1 MKIEER
7 AAAMKPEEIVALL
20 KTHQELQN
28 AHLRL
33 QNELE
38 ELARQVSWFRQQL
51 FGIRSERHF
60 IDPEARQLF
69 LGELVKESG
78 DTPAP
83 DPVQIPAHQRRP
95 RHQASA
101 EGSRETE
108 LRFDPSV
115 PIEIIQ
121 VPNHEITPEEMDQ
134 YVLVGQKTTDRLA
147 QRPGSYVVLRFVR
160 DVFKRKSDGEFS
172 CPPAPPAVLEK
183 SCADV
188 SFLAGMLIDKMTYH
202 LPLYRQHQRLSAAG
216 VHLGRST
223 LTQLFHRT
231 SELLIPIYEAQLTSV
246 LQSKVLAMDE
256 TPIKAGHKKNAA
268 GRGQMK
274 VGYFWPI
281 YGDHDEVV
289 FPFATTRSA
298 RVVQETLKEYVGVL
312 LTDGYEV
319 YERYAA
325 SINGMVHAQCW
336 AHSRR
341 KFFEAEPSEPVLA
354 AKALLYI
361 DALYEHEAKLRSKLF
376 SPEKALAYRGEH
388 SKPIADSFFAWLA
401 ETLNQHALLPNNPFT
416 KAAHYTLERQEALQV
431 FLRYPDVPMDT
442 NHLERAIRP
451 IALGRKNW
459 MFCMTEVGAK
469 YVGVVQSLLLTC
481 RLHGIDPYAYLV
493 DVLQRIDVHPAKDVA
508 QLTPRQWKEHFGARP
523 MRSALDR
530 ATRAKQ
536 PEAADSA

>member
-38 ELARQVSWFRQQL
+38 ELARQVNWFRQQL
-51 FGIRSERHF
+51 FGIRSERHLT
-60 IDPEARQLF
+60 DPEARQLF

-83 DPVQIPAHQRRP
+83 DPVQIPAHQRRS

-101 EGSRETE
+101 EETRENE

-134 YVLVGQKTTDRLA
+134 YVLVGQKTTDRSA

-216 VHLGRST
+216 VLVQREHDTRCAAL
-223 LTQLFHRT
+223 RT
-231 SELLIPIYEAQLTSV
+231 EVDPQAQ
-246 LQSKVLAMDE
+246 
-256 TPIKAGHKKNAA
+256 
-268 GRGQMK
+268 
-274 VGYFWPI
+274 
-281 YGDHDEVV
+281 
-289 FPFATTRSA
+289 A
-298 RVVQETLKEYVGVL
+298 R
-312 LTDGYEV
+312 
-319 YERYAA
+319 RFRRASRAA
-325 SINGMVHAQCW
+325 SRRRSRVAQISL
-336 AHSRR
+336 SRP
-341 KFFEAEPSEPVLA
+341 ASLSAGVT
-354 AKALLYI
+354 
-361 DALYEHEAKLRSKLF
+361 H
-376 SPEKALAYRGEH
+376 
-388 SKPIADSFFAWLA
+388 
-401 ETLNQHALLPNNPFT
+401 
-416 KAAHYTLERQEALQV
+416 
-431 FLRYPDVPMDT
+431 
-442 NHLERAIRP
+442 P
-451 IALGRKNW
+451 IAL
-459 MFCMTEVGAK
+459 
-469 YVGVVQSLLLTC
+469 
-481 RLHGIDPYAYLV
+481 
-493 DVLQRIDVHPAKDVA
+493 
-508 QLTPRQWKEHFGARP
+508 
-523 MRSALDR
+523 
-530 ATRAKQ
+530 
-536 PEAADSA
+536 